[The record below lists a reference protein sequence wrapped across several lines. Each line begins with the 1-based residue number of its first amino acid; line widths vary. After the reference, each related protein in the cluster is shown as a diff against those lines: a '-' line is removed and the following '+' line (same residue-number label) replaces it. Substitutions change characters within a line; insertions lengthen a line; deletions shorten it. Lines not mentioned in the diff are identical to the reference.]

1 MKLLVAFLFISIQGF
16 ANPVSTWQNAAY
28 GSLLEYFQ
36 SSNRIIQNLKW
47 SNISIVDRETHEFL
61 IEADITAKNR
71 TTTEVNLFHCGVFAR
86 RVNAENWQVLLTTCE
101 AFADRKR

>member
-1 MKLLVAFLFISIQGF
+1 MKLLIAFLFISNHSF

-47 SNISIVDRETHEFL
+47 SNMSIIDRQTQEYL
-61 IEADITAKNR
+61 IEADIMAKNR
-71 TTTEVNLFHCGVFAR
+71 TTTEVNMFHCGVFAKK
-86 RVNAENWQVLLTTCE
+86 VNKENWQVLLTTCE
-101 AFADRKR
+101 AFGDRSR